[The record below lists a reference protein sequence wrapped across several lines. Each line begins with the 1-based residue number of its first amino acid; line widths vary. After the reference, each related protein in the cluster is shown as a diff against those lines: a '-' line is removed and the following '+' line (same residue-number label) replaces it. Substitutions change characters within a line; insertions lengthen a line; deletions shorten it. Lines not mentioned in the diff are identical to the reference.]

1 MTALSAET
9 SYKARSGIKDSFGV
23 AASTKLWTGALVCL
37 SASGYLVN
45 AADTAGLTFAGL
57 NVRTVDNSDGS
68 NADLSAEVYLGDEW
82 ELEGAGFAITDV
94 GKKVYVVDNATIGLG
109 DDANVDNHILVGEI
123 VQFVDSTR
131 VWVKLLPFQK
141 AGEQMTIEIAGTNA
155 TALDLSS
162 VAAAL
167 GGADI
172 HVDSVQSMQAY
183 VTADGSLDGLRTSS
197 DYAVADGEIT
207 PDGDESAN
215 TLVITLFG
223 VLV

>member
-9 SYKARSGIKDSFGV
+9 SYTARSGPKDSFGV
-23 AASTKLWTGALVCL
+23 AASTKLWAGALVCL
-37 SASGYLVN
+37 SASGYLVS
-45 AADTAGLTFAGL
+45 AADTAGLSFAGIA
-57 NVRTVDNSDGS
+57 VRTVDNSDGS
-68 NADLSAEVYLGDEW
+68 AADLDAEVYQEDQW
-82 ELEGAGFAITDV
+82 ELEGVGFAITDV
-94 GKKVYVVDNATIGLG
+94 GKKVYVVDDATIGLG
-109 DDANVDNHILVGEI
+109 DDVDNHILVGEI
-123 VQFVDSTR
+123 VKFVSSTL
-131 VWVKLLPFQK
+131 VWVKLMPFQK
-141 AGEQMTIEIAGTNA
+141 AGQQMTIEIAGTNA

-167 GGADI
+167 GGSDI

-223 VLV
+223 VVV